1 MKPLAYQLLGNNNA
15 VLVSGQFISQTIPSL
30 LAGENYTFQAGLSV
44 FNPGSFGGTIDVA
57 ITGDPTRSFPINNL
71 VPDSN
76 YAMYNFD
83 FIGSSTPVT
92 VTITCSAVDET
103 AQIRLD
109 VVSVKLA

>member
-1 MKPLAYQLLGNNNA
+1 MKCRRQLLGNNNA